1 MHATDFGRTLIIA
14 NPAAQSGAAREVAER
29 LQRFLDMT
37 ARSSQFDLVL
47 TKRMGHAKEL
57 AAQAQGYRTVI
68 ALGGDGVIHEVV
80 NGLMMQEEAVRP
92 ALAVLPVGSGNDF
105 AQTLGIDDFSGK
117 DFGALLT
124 CELQRQDIG
133 RIRTWNPA
141 SGSGEATVEYYDQT
155 LSVGIDA
162 AIGLGTTELR
172 KNTGLTG
179 APLYTLSGLEQ
190 FGLRYR
196 NYPMT
201 VSFDGAPAERV
212 RAIIMAIQLGPTYG
226 SGYRIC
232 PDADPRDGALDVCYA
247 CGPVPRAVALPMF
260 LSAKD
265 GHHTKLPP
273 VRMRRCRHA
282 ELTFEEPNYPIQ
294 ADGEPI
300 VASRIEVDILAGAL
314 QVWRP
319 THKQGPWDKI
329 ISSVCPR
336 IEDVNELD
344 AVITPG
350 TNTTDIFVPRPI
362 IRLLVAA
369 RLAAVGLF
377 DGVEVLVVESAL
389 TRALGHLG
397 LDATTRRTAA
407 TLKLRPQFAQA
418 ARTVLKLAAAL
429 ARRHDYPR
437 RHMLHAHGRVRRVHT
452 LTARARCAKHL
463 HLAVACQLL
472 GRHLAKARILVP
484 AHLDFIHTNTS
495 PQTKNVTKGQ
505 SLCHIACESYVPR
518 A

>member
-37 ARSSQFDLVL
+37 ARTSQFDLVM
-47 TKRMGHAKEL
+47 TEYMGHAKEL
-57 AAQAQGYRTVI
+57 AAQVQGYRTVI

-80 NGLMMQEEAVRP
+80 NGLMTHDPHTRP

-133 RIRTWNPA
+133 RIRSWSPA
-141 SGSGEATVEYYDQT
+141 SGSGEAAVEYYDQT

-172 KNTGLTG
+172 KKTGLAG

-196 NYPMT
+196 
-201 VSFDGAPAERV
+201 
-212 RAIIMAIQLGPTYG
+212 
-226 SGYRIC
+226 IC
-232 PDADPRDGALDVCYA
+232 PDADPCDGIFDVCYA

-300 VASRIEVDILAGAL
+300 IASRIEVDILAGAL
-314 QVWRP
+314 HVWRP
-319 THKQGPWDKI
+319 T
-329 ISSVCPR
+329 R
-336 IEDVNELD
+336 
-344 AVITPG
+344 
-350 TNTTDIFVPRPI
+350 
-362 IRLLVAA
+362 
-369 RLAAVGLF
+369 
-377 DGVEVLVVESAL
+377 
-389 TRALGHLG
+389 
-397 LDATTRRTAA
+397 
-407 TLKLRPQFAQA
+407 
-418 ARTVLKLAAAL
+418 
-429 ARRHDYPR
+429 
-437 RHMLHAHGRVRRVHT
+437 
-452 LTARARCAKHL
+452 
-463 HLAVACQLL
+463 
-472 GRHLAKARILVP
+472 
-484 AHLDFIHTNTS
+484 
-495 PQTKNVTKGQ
+495 
-505 SLCHIACESYVPR
+505 
-518 A
+518 

>member
-1 MHATDFGRTLIIA
+1 
-14 NPAAQSGAAREVAER
+14 
-29 LQRFLDMT
+29 
-37 ARSSQFDLVL
+37 
-47 TKRMGHAKEL
+47 MGHAKEL

-80 NGLMMQEEAVRP
+80 NGLMTQEEGTRP

-133 RIRTWNPA
+133 RIRSWSPA
-141 SGSGEATVEYYDQT
+141 SGSGEATVEYFDQT
-155 LSVGIDA
+155 LSIGIDA

-172 KNTGLTG
+172 KKTGLTG

-232 PDADPRDGALDVCYA
+232 PDADPCDGILDVCYA

-282 ELTFEEPNYPIQ
+282 ELTFEEPDYPIQ

-300 VASRIEVDILAGAL
+300 VASRIEVDIL
-314 QVWRP
+314 P
-319 THKQGPWDKI
+319 
-329 ISSVCPR
+329 
-336 IEDVNELD
+336 
-344 AVITPG
+344 
-350 TNTTDIFVPRPI
+350 
-362 IRLLVAA
+362 
-369 RLAAVGLF
+369 
-377 DGVEVLVVESAL
+377 
-389 TRALGHLG
+389 
-397 LDATTRRTAA
+397 
-407 TLKLRPQFAQA
+407 
-418 ARTVLKLAAAL
+418 AAL
-429 ARRHDYPR
+429 EVWHPTR
-437 RHMLHAHGRVRRVHT
+437 
-452 LTARARCAKHL
+452 
-463 HLAVACQLL
+463 
-472 GRHLAKARILVP
+472 
-484 AHLDFIHTNTS
+484 
-495 PQTKNVTKGQ
+495 
-505 SLCHIACESYVPR
+505 
-518 A
+518 

>member
-1 MHATDFGRTLIIA
+1 MHGTDFGRTLIIA

-47 TKRMGHAKEL
+47 TERMGHAKEL

-80 NGLMMQEEAVRP
+80 NGLMTQKENTRP

-105 AQTLGIDDFSGK
+105 AQTLGIEDF
-117 DFGALLT
+117 
-124 CELQRQDIG
+124 
-133 RIRTWNPA
+133 
-141 SGSGEATVEYYDQT
+141 SGSGEAAVEYYDQT

-172 KNTGLTG
+172 KKTGLAG

-232 PDADPRDGALDVCYA
+232 PDADPCDGMLDVCYA
-247 CGPVPRAVALPMF
+247 CGPVPRAIALPMF

-282 ELTFEEPNYPIQ
+282 ELTFEEPDYPIQ
-294 ADGEPI
+294 ADGEPV
-300 VASRIEVDILAGAL
+300 VASRIEVDILDGAL
-314 QVWRP
+314 HVWHP
-319 THKQGPWDKI
+319 T
-329 ISSVCPR
+329 R
-336 IEDVNELD
+336 
-344 AVITPG
+344 
-350 TNTTDIFVPRPI
+350 
-362 IRLLVAA
+362 
-369 RLAAVGLF
+369 
-377 DGVEVLVVESAL
+377 
-389 TRALGHLG
+389 
-397 LDATTRRTAA
+397 
-407 TLKLRPQFAQA
+407 
-418 ARTVLKLAAAL
+418 
-429 ARRHDYPR
+429 
-437 RHMLHAHGRVRRVHT
+437 
-452 LTARARCAKHL
+452 
-463 HLAVACQLL
+463 
-472 GRHLAKARILVP
+472 
-484 AHLDFIHTNTS
+484 
-495 PQTKNVTKGQ
+495 
-505 SLCHIACESYVPR
+505 
-518 A
+518 

>member
-1 MHATDFGRTLIIA
+1 MHATDFGLTLIIA

-29 LQRFLDMT
+29 LQRFFDMT
-37 ARSSQFDLVL
+37 ARASQFDLVL
-47 TKRMGHAKEL
+47 TERMGHAKEL

-80 NGLMMQEEAVRP
+80 NGLMTQEEDTRP
-92 ALAVLPVGSGNDF
+92 ALAILPVGSGNDF

-133 RIRTWNPA
+133 RIRLWNPT

-172 KNTGLTG
+172 KKTSLTG

-201 VSFDGAPAERV
+201 ISFDGAPAERV

-232 PDADPRDGALDVCYA
+232 PDADPCDGILDVCYA

-273 VRMRRCRHA
+273 VRMRRCHHV

-314 QVWRP
+314 HVWHP
-319 THKQGPWDKI
+319 T
-329 ISSVCPR
+329 R
-336 IEDVNELD
+336 
-344 AVITPG
+344 
-350 TNTTDIFVPRPI
+350 
-362 IRLLVAA
+362 
-369 RLAAVGLF
+369 
-377 DGVEVLVVESAL
+377 
-389 TRALGHLG
+389 
-397 LDATTRRTAA
+397 
-407 TLKLRPQFAQA
+407 
-418 ARTVLKLAAAL
+418 
-429 ARRHDYPR
+429 
-437 RHMLHAHGRVRRVHT
+437 
-452 LTARARCAKHL
+452 
-463 HLAVACQLL
+463 
-472 GRHLAKARILVP
+472 
-484 AHLDFIHTNTS
+484 
-495 PQTKNVTKGQ
+495 
-505 SLCHIACESYVPR
+505 
-518 A
+518 

>member
-1 MHATDFGRTLIIA
+1 MHATDFARTLIIA

-37 ARSSQFDLVL
+37 ARASQFDLVL
-47 TKRMGHAKEL
+47 TERMGHAKEL

-68 ALGGDGVIHEVV
+68 ALGGDGVIHEVA
-80 NGLMMQEEAVRP
+80 NGLMTQEEGTRP
-92 ALAVLPVGSGNDF
+92 ALAVLPVG
-105 AQTLGIDDFSGK
+105 SGK

-133 RIRTWNPA
+133 RIRSWSPA

-162 AIGLGTTELR
+162 AIGLGTTKLR
-172 KNTGLTG
+172 KKTGLTG

-201 VSFDGAPAERV
+201 ISFDGAPAERV

-232 PDADPRDGALDVCYA
+232 PNADPCDGILDVCYA

-282 ELTFEEPNYPIQ
+282 ELTFEEPDYPIQ
-294 ADGEPI
+294 ADGEPV

-314 QVWRP
+314 HVWHP
-319 THKQGPWDKI
+319 T
-329 ISSVCPR
+329 R
-336 IEDVNELD
+336 
-344 AVITPG
+344 
-350 TNTTDIFVPRPI
+350 
-362 IRLLVAA
+362 
-369 RLAAVGLF
+369 
-377 DGVEVLVVESAL
+377 
-389 TRALGHLG
+389 
-397 LDATTRRTAA
+397 
-407 TLKLRPQFAQA
+407 
-418 ARTVLKLAAAL
+418 
-429 ARRHDYPR
+429 
-437 RHMLHAHGRVRRVHT
+437 
-452 LTARARCAKHL
+452 
-463 HLAVACQLL
+463 
-472 GRHLAKARILVP
+472 
-484 AHLDFIHTNTS
+484 
-495 PQTKNVTKGQ
+495 
-505 SLCHIACESYVPR
+505 
-518 A
+518 

>member
-14 NPAAQSGAAREVAER
+14 NPAAQSGAAHEVAER

-37 ARSSQFDLVL
+37 ARASQFDLVL
-47 TKRMGHAKEL
+47 TERMGHAKEL

-80 NGLMMQEEAVRP
+80 NGLMTQEEDTRP
-92 ALAVLPVGSGNDF
+92 ALAILPVGSGNDF

-133 RIRTWNPA
+133 RIRSWSPA

-172 KNTGLTG
+172 KKTGLAG
-179 APLYTLSGLEQ
+179 DPLYT
-190 FGLRYR
+190 
-196 NYPMT
+196 
-201 VSFDGAPAERV
+201 ERV

-232 PDADPRDGALDVCYA
+232 PDADPCDGVFDVCYA

-282 ELTFEEPNYPIQ
+282 ELTFEEPDYPIQ
-294 ADGEPI
+294 ADGEPV

-314 QVWRP
+314 HVWHP
-319 THKQGPWDKI
+319 T
-329 ISSVCPR
+329 R
-336 IEDVNELD
+336 
-344 AVITPG
+344 
-350 TNTTDIFVPRPI
+350 
-362 IRLLVAA
+362 
-369 RLAAVGLF
+369 
-377 DGVEVLVVESAL
+377 
-389 TRALGHLG
+389 
-397 LDATTRRTAA
+397 
-407 TLKLRPQFAQA
+407 
-418 ARTVLKLAAAL
+418 
-429 ARRHDYPR
+429 
-437 RHMLHAHGRVRRVHT
+437 
-452 LTARARCAKHL
+452 
-463 HLAVACQLL
+463 
-472 GRHLAKARILVP
+472 
-484 AHLDFIHTNTS
+484 
-495 PQTKNVTKGQ
+495 
-505 SLCHIACESYVPR
+505 
-518 A
+518 

>member
-29 LQRFLDMT
+29 LQRFLDMA
-37 ARSSQFDLVL
+37 ARASQFDLVL

-80 NGLMMQEEAVRP
+80 NGLMTQEEAVRP

-105 AQTLGIDDFSGK
+105 AQTLGIEDFSGK

-124 CELQRQDIG
+124 CELRRQDIG
-133 RIRTWNPA
+133 RIRSWNPA
-141 SGSGEATVEYYDQT
+141 SGSGEAAVEYYDQT

-172 KNTGLTG
+172 KQTGLTG

-201 VSFDGAPAERV
+201 VSFDGAPTEHV

-232 PDADPRDGALDVCYA
+232 PDADPCDGTLDVCYA

-273 VRMRRCRHA
+273 VRMRRCRHV
-282 ELTFEEPNYPIQ
+282 ELTFEEPDYPIQ
-294 ADGEPI
+294 ADGEPV
-300 VASRIEVDILAGAL
+300 VASRIEVDVIAGAL
-314 QVWRP
+314 HVWHP
-319 THKQGPWDKI
+319 TH
-329 ISSVCPR
+329 
-336 IEDVNELD
+336 
-344 AVITPG
+344 
-350 TNTTDIFVPRPI
+350 
-362 IRLLVAA
+362 
-369 RLAAVGLF
+369 
-377 DGVEVLVVESAL
+377 
-389 TRALGHLG
+389 
-397 LDATTRRTAA
+397 
-407 TLKLRPQFAQA
+407 
-418 ARTVLKLAAAL
+418 
-429 ARRHDYPR
+429 
-437 RHMLHAHGRVRRVHT
+437 
-452 LTARARCAKHL
+452 
-463 HLAVACQLL
+463 
-472 GRHLAKARILVP
+472 
-484 AHLDFIHTNTS
+484 
-495 PQTKNVTKGQ
+495 
-505 SLCHIACESYVPR
+505 
-518 A
+518 

>member
-37 ARSSQFDLVL
+37 ARASQFDLVL
-47 TKRMGHAKEL
+47 TERAGHAKEL
-57 AAQAQGYRTVI
+57 AARARGYRTVI

-80 NGLMMQEEAVRP
+80 NGLMTQEEAVRP

-133 RIRTWNPA
+133 RIRSWSPG

-172 KNTGLTG
+172 KKTGLTG

-201 VSFDGAPAERV
+201 ASFDGAPAERM

-232 PDADPRDGALDVCYA
+232 PEADPCDGMLDVCYA

-282 ELTFEEPNYPIQ
+282 ELTFEEPDYPIQ

-314 QVWRP
+314 LVWHP
-319 THKQGPWDKI
+319 TH
-329 ISSVCPR
+329 
-336 IEDVNELD
+336 
-344 AVITPG
+344 
-350 TNTTDIFVPRPI
+350 
-362 IRLLVAA
+362 
-369 RLAAVGLF
+369 
-377 DGVEVLVVESAL
+377 
-389 TRALGHLG
+389 
-397 LDATTRRTAA
+397 
-407 TLKLRPQFAQA
+407 
-418 ARTVLKLAAAL
+418 
-429 ARRHDYPR
+429 
-437 RHMLHAHGRVRRVHT
+437 
-452 LTARARCAKHL
+452 
-463 HLAVACQLL
+463 
-472 GRHLAKARILVP
+472 
-484 AHLDFIHTNTS
+484 
-495 PQTKNVTKGQ
+495 
-505 SLCHIACESYVPR
+505 
-518 A
+518 

>member
-37 ARSSQFDLVL
+37 ARASQFDLVL
-47 TKRMGHAKEL
+47 TERMGHAKEL

-80 NGLMMQEEAVRP
+80 
-92 ALAVLPVGSGNDF
+92 NDF

-133 RIRTWNPA
+133 RIRSWSPA

-162 AIGLGTTELR
+162 AIGLGTTKLR
-172 KNTGLTG
+172 KKTGLTG

-201 VSFDGAPAERV
+201 ISFDGAPAERV

-232 PDADPRDGALDVCYA
+232 PNADPCDGILDVCYA

-282 ELTFEEPNYPIQ
+282 ELTFEEPDYPIQ
-294 ADGEPI
+294 ADGEPV

-314 QVWRP
+314 HVWHP
-319 THKQGPWDKI
+319 T
-329 ISSVCPR
+329 R
-336 IEDVNELD
+336 
-344 AVITPG
+344 
-350 TNTTDIFVPRPI
+350 
-362 IRLLVAA
+362 
-369 RLAAVGLF
+369 
-377 DGVEVLVVESAL
+377 
-389 TRALGHLG
+389 
-397 LDATTRRTAA
+397 
-407 TLKLRPQFAQA
+407 
-418 ARTVLKLAAAL
+418 
-429 ARRHDYPR
+429 
-437 RHMLHAHGRVRRVHT
+437 
-452 LTARARCAKHL
+452 
-463 HLAVACQLL
+463 
-472 GRHLAKARILVP
+472 
-484 AHLDFIHTNTS
+484 
-495 PQTKNVTKGQ
+495 
-505 SLCHIACESYVPR
+505 
-518 A
+518 

>member
-1 MHATDFGRTLIIA
+1 M
-14 NPAAQSGAAREVAER
+14 
-29 LQRFLDMT
+29 
-37 ARSSQFDLVL
+37 
-47 TKRMGHAKEL
+47 
-57 AAQAQGYRTVI
+57 
-68 ALGGDGVIHEVV
+68 IHEVV
-80 NGLMMQEEAVRP
+80 NGLMTQEEDARP

-133 RIRTWNPA
+133 RIRSWSPA

-172 KNTGLTG
+172 KKTGLTG

-232 PDADPRDGALDVCYA
+232 PEADPCDGILDVCYA

-282 ELTFEEPNYPIQ
+282 ELTFEESDYPIQ

-300 VASRIEVDILAGAL
+300 VASRIEVDVLGGAL
-314 QVWRP
+314 HVWHP
-319 THKQGPWDKI
+319 TH
-329 ISSVCPR
+329 
-336 IEDVNELD
+336 
-344 AVITPG
+344 
-350 TNTTDIFVPRPI
+350 
-362 IRLLVAA
+362 
-369 RLAAVGLF
+369 
-377 DGVEVLVVESAL
+377 
-389 TRALGHLG
+389 
-397 LDATTRRTAA
+397 
-407 TLKLRPQFAQA
+407 
-418 ARTVLKLAAAL
+418 
-429 ARRHDYPR
+429 
-437 RHMLHAHGRVRRVHT
+437 
-452 LTARARCAKHL
+452 
-463 HLAVACQLL
+463 
-472 GRHLAKARILVP
+472 
-484 AHLDFIHTNTS
+484 
-495 PQTKNVTKGQ
+495 
-505 SLCHIACESYVPR
+505 
-518 A
+518 